1 MMIRSYQFRL
11 DRSLSSDFA
20 YPMYAALLERASP
33 EFGSQV
39 HSGAVTPVSQY
50 VAGDRW
56 QVSVFGE
63 DAISA
68 LEPALAG
75 MDSIFLNRLG
85 KRIGLARG
93 DITGVDSVEELL
105 CAPWVDRG
113 NMRLL
118 TPTAFKS
125 GGAYQLLPTQRL
137 VLQSLILKWNGCFG
151 SVCPI
156 EDEGGG
162 VDALAEGLHYRS
174 VHLDSENYPMK
185 HTKIPGAVGS
195 IGLDDRLEGANR
207 QLLNALLAFGT
218 FSGLGIKTA
227 LGMGGMTITT
237 K

>member
-1 MMIRSYQFRL
+1 MIRSYQFRL
-11 DRSLSSDFA
+11 DRSLPSDFA
-20 YPMYAALLERASP
+20 YPLYAALLERAAP
-33 EFGSQV
+33 EFGTQV
-39 HSGAVTPVSQY
+39 HSGAATPVSQY
-50 VAGDRW
+50 VAGDVW
-56 QVSVFGE
+56 QVSVIGE
-63 DAISA
+63 AAISA

-85 KRIGLARG
+85 KRIALSRG

-113 NMRLL
+113 TLRLM

-137 VLQSLILKWNGCFG
+137 VLQSLIQKWNSCFSG
-151 SVCPI
+151 ICPI

-162 VDALAEGLHYRS
+162 VDVLAEGLRYRS
-174 VHLDSENYPMK
+174 LYLESETYPMK
-185 HTKIPGAVGS
+185 HTKIPGTVGS
-195 IGLDDRLEGANR
+195 IGIDDRLEGANR